1 MSIAADVLG
10 RPGGYNGRIGHVDL
24 TSGETWY
31 DEHSA
36 TWYRRYGGGGG
47 LAAWYLLRHIPTGA
61 DPLGPENVL
70 VFASSVIA
78 GVDAPGI
85 SRHAVLA
92 KSPLSD
98 ATGESQST
106 STFGPALKRSGLDAL
121 VLHGRAP
128 GPAYLVL
135 SRGRVEVKDAS
146 AIWGRDTADAHDWL
160 LGQEGADAHT
170 ALIGVA
176 GENLVRFASIVN
188 DVQFMSCR
196 TGMGAVMGSKHVKG
210 VVAVP
215 SSDIP
220 FGNAELAR
228 DAISDYWQHRRTAL
242 FNKLQ
247 EDAGSMNWVTAP
259 PVDETMA
266 GLGEREA
273 MAGLPMPTRNWQRPV
288 FADVRTIANE
298 VLEADYRVTE
308 PHPPNLEFHRRYLVP
323 AGPFATDER
332 YGGAETESLTG
343 IAVFCGLTEPEPV
356 LKAIEATYRYGLDP
370 ESLGGTIAWAMECA
384 EKSLIRREEL
394 DDIDVRFGNA
404 QAFLDLTDRI
414 AHRRGAGKVLAEGS
428 ARASSHF
435 GRGTEALAMVS
446 RGIEMSGHDPR
457 NKPGW
462 ALANAS
468 GPIGPDFMA
477 SEHDWD
483 LSPAV
488 EGSGV
493 EDAIAQSRAYGILE
507 REPEAEK
514 GPRKVR
520 QTVFLQRW
528 WSGALECLLFDYRS
542 ISPMRYMSPGRVAQL
557 ASGITGWDMSI
568 HEIML
573 MGERRVTMLQEFN
586 RRHGLTQERERF
598 PDRIHQVPIDEGPY
612 TGAHLTLEELR
623 GMQTLYYE
631 MHGWDL
637 DGIPCEW
644 KLHELELGWIIEQR
658 SAVG

>member
-1 MSIAADVLG
+1 MSIAADLL
-10 RPGGYNGRIGHVDL
+10 RRSGGYNGRIGHVDL
-24 TSGETWY
+24 TTRKIWY
-31 DEHSA
+31 DEQSA

-47 LAAWYLLRHIPTGA
+47 LAAWYLLRHIPIGA

-70 VFASSVIA
+70 VLASSVIA

-92 KSPLSD
+92 KSPLSN

-106 STFGPALKRSGLDAL
+106 STFGPALKRSGLDAV
-121 VLHGRAP
+121 VLHGRAARP
-128 GPAYLVL
+128 SYVVL
-135 SRGRVEVKDAS
+135 SGGRVEIKDAS
-146 AIWGRDTADAHDWL
+146 VIWGQDTADAHDWL
-160 LGQEGADAHT
+160 EDQEGNDAHT
-170 ALIGVA
+170 ALIGPA

-196 TGMGAVMGSKHVKG
+196 TGMGAVMGSKQLKG

-215 SSDIP
+215 SGEIP
-220 FGNAELAR
+220 FGDAELAQG
-228 DAISDYWQHRRTAL
+228 AIDDYWQNRRTAL

-259 PVDETMA
+259 PVDETVA

-273 MAGLPMPTRNWQRPV
+273 MAGLPMPTRNWQKPV
-288 FADVRTIANE
+288 FSNVRTIANE
-298 VLEADYRVTE
+298 VLEANYKVME
-308 PHPPNLEFHRRYLVP
+308 AHPPNLEFHRRYRVP
-323 AGPFATDER
+323 TGPFATDAR

-343 IAVFCGLTEPEPV
+343 IAVFCELTEPEPV
-356 LKAIEATYRYGLDP
+356 LKAIEATYRYGLDA

-384 EKSLIRREEL
+384 EKGLISREEL
-394 DDIDVRFGNA
+394 DGLDVGFGNA
-404 QAFLDLTDRI
+404 QAFLDLTDWI
-414 AHRRGAGKVLAEGS
+414 AHRRGVGNILAEGS
-428 ARASSHF
+428 ARASAQF
-435 GRGTEALAMVS
+435 GRGTTAFAMVS

-477 SEHDWD
+477 TEHDWD

-507 REPEAEK
+507 REPEAEN
-514 GPRKVR
+514 GPKKVR

-542 ISPMRYMSPGRVAQL
+542 ISPMRYMSPGRVVQL
-557 ASGITGWDMSI
+557 AAGITGWDLSI
-568 HEIML
+568 QEIML
-573 MGERRVTMLQEFN
+573 MGERRVAMLQEFN
-586 RRHGLTQERERF
+586 RRHGLVQEEERF
-598 PDRIHQVPIDEGPY
+598 PDRIHEVPIDEGPY
-612 TGAHLTLEELR
+612 TGAHLTLDELR
-623 GMQTLYYE
+623 SMQNIYYQ
-631 MHGWDL
+631 MHGWDR
-637 DGIPCEW
+637 DGVPCEW
-644 KLHELELGWIIEQR
+644 KLHELELGWVIQQR
-658 SAVG
+658 NGDG

>member
-1 MSIAADVLG
+1 MSIVADVLQ
-10 RPGGYNGRIGHVDL
+10 RTGGYNGRIAHVDL
-24 TSGETWY
+24 ASGETWY

-47 LAAWYLLRHIPTGA
+47 LAAWYLLRHIPAGA
-61 DPLGPENVL
+61 DPLGPHNVL
-70 VFASSVIA
+70 VFASSIIA

-92 KSPLSD
+92 KSPLSN

-121 VLHGRAP
+121 VLHGRATHP
-128 GPAYLVL
+128 SYVVL
-135 SRGRVEVKDAS
+135 SGGQVAVKDATE
-146 AIWGRDTADAHDWL
+146 IWGRETADAHDWL
-160 LGQEGADAHT
+160 CRQEGDIAHT

-196 TGMGAVMGSKHVKG
+196 TGMGAVMGSKHLKG

-215 SSDIP
+215 SNEPPI
-220 FGNAELAR
+220 GNAELAQG
-228 DAISDYWQHRRTAL
+228 AIDDYWQNRRTAL

-259 PVDETMA
+259 PADETVA

-273 MAGLPMPTRNWQRPV
+273 MAGLPMPTRNWQYPV
-288 FADVRTIANE
+288 FAEVRTIANE
-298 VLEADYRVTE
+298 VLEANYRVAE
-308 PHPPNLEFHRRYLVP
+308 AHPPNLEFHRRYRVP
-323 AGPFATDER
+323 SGPFATDGR

-356 LKAIEATYRYGLDP
+356 LKAIEATYRYGLDA
-370 ESLGGTIAWAMECA
+370 ESLGGTISWVMECA
-384 EKSLIRREEL
+384 EKGLIGRDEL
-394 DDIDVRFGNA
+394 DGIDVGFGNA
-404 QAFLDLTDRI
+404 RAFLELTDRI
-414 AHRRGAGKVLAEGS
+414 AHRRGVGDVLAEGS
-428 ARASSHF
+428 ARASSQF
-435 GRGTEALAMVS
+435 GRGTPALAMVS

-477 SEHDWD
+477 TEHDWD

-493 EDAIAQSRAYGILE
+493 EDAIAQSRAYGLLE
-507 REPEAEK
+507 RVPEAEK

-520 QTVFLQRW
+520 QTLFLQRW

-557 ASGITGWDMSI
+557 AAGITGWDISI

-573 MGERRVTMLQEFN
+573 MGERRVAMLQEFN
-586 RRHGLTQERERF
+586 RKHGLTNEQERF
-598 PDRIHQVPIDEGPY
+598 PDRIHEVPIDAGPY
-612 TGAHLTLEELR
+612 TGAHLTLAQLR
-623 GMQTLYYE
+623 GMQNLYYQ
-631 MHGWDL
+631 MHGWDT
-637 DGIPCEW
+637 DGVPCEW
-644 KLHELELGWIIEQR
+644 KLHELELGWVIELR
-658 SAVG
+658 HEDG